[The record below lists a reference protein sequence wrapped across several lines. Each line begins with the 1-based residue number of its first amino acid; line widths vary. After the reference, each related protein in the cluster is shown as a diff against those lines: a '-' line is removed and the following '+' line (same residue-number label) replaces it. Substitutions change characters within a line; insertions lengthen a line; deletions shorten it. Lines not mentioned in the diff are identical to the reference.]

1 MNDDEYIILFDQNGS
16 PYIAHASLS
25 EMRQRTAGAL
35 RSARSA
41 VGSAAGAVK
50 QGVGRGVRT
59 THKYIQKI
67 EENGRTRYFY
77 TQEELKAYLAEKKAG
92 AQQTVNK
99 AKEKAR
105 AGMGEAQEK
114 ASKAR
119 TRAEQIGNEF
129 KNKASDTVQTAKRY
143 GEAVKNYNDLSKADM
158 SNRKEAYSKLMSTE
172 EGRKLREA
180 HRKVWDKLDETA
192 LKAASHL
199 NGAKE
204 YEAWKKANREYYE
217 GGNQSEE
224 AREKADKAWD
234 AYSKTRHYKFLN
246 DNFVA
251 NAQTNGLKDATS
263 DVVESAKN
271 KTRKAAQNAKN
282 AVEDTVSDIKESATK
297 AKEEIQQKLKD
308 HNGSPSNSN
317 SETRS
322 MLGSYATEIPSSPD
336 KLKEWADNGK
346 QQAQQVIKEAEDA
359 LKEIEQGYKNG
370 EYTQYQMWTAQNIV
384 DGMHDEM
391 EEWEFLSNMS
401 GEELSNLFGP
411 LLKSKK
417 S

>member
-1 MNDDEYIILFDQNGS
+1 MNDDEYMILFDQNGS

-25 EMRQRTAGAL
+25 GMRQRTAGAL

-50 QGVGRGVRT
+50 KGVGRGVRT

-77 TQEELKAYLAEKKAG
+77 TQEELKAYLAEKKAA

-143 GEAVKNYNDLSKADM
+143 GEAVKNY
-158 SNRKEAYSKLMSTE
+158 T
-172 EGRKLREA
+172 
-180 HRKVWDKLDETA
+180 
-192 LKAASHL
+192 
-199 NGAKE
+199 
-204 YEAWKKANREYYE
+204 
-217 GGNQSEE
+217 
-224 AREKADKAWD
+224 
-234 AYSKTRHYKFLN
+234 
-246 DNFVA
+246 

-263 DVVESAKN
+263 DAVESAKN

-282 AVEDTVSDIKESATK
+282 AVEDTVSDIKKSATK

>member
-1 MNDDEYIILFDQNGS
+1 MNDDEYMILFDQNGS

-77 TQEELKAYLAEKKAG
+77 TQEELKAYLAEKKAA

-129 KNKASDTVQTAKRY
+129 KNKASGAVNEAKASARAY
-143 GEAVKNYNDLSKADM
+143 KEYQDAGKQASDENFSEASKDRMKKAWSELQKHPAGMKAEMARRKVAEAGEAVENAADDVKEKASEVA
-158 SNRKEAYSKLMSTE
+158 SNAK
-172 EGRKLREA
+172 
-180 HRKVWDKLDETA
+180 ETA
-192 LKAASHL
+192 
-199 NGAKE
+199 
-204 YEAWKKANREYYE
+204 R
-217 GGNQSEE
+217 
-224 AREKADKAWD
+224 
-234 AYSKTRHYKFLN
+234 
-246 DNFVA
+246 
-251 NAQTNGLKDATS
+251 
-263 DVVESAKN
+263 
-271 KTRKAAQNAKN
+271 
-282 AVEDTVSDIKESATK
+282 K